1 MDNIKTNIPGTI
13 FLDIDGTIFKHKK
26 KLYRIGST
34 DPKNIEVLP
43 GVVEQIEKWKFANY
57 TIIITTS
64 RPKSMKRITKKQLEI
79 GHIVYDK
86 LIMGLPHGQRIV
98 INDTKP
104 DSGSQWDTA
113 VGIMVTRDAGLNGIM
128 KEY

>member
-1 MDNIKTNIPGTI
+1 MNNIKTNIPGTI

-26 KLYRIGST
+26 ALYRMGSI
-34 DPKNIEVLP
+34 DPKDIEVLP
-43 GVVEQIEKWKFANY
+43 GVVKQIEKWKFANY
-57 TIIITTS
+57 AIIITTS
-64 RPKSMKRITKKQLEI
+64 RPKSMKRITKKQLEL

-104 DSGSQWDTA
+104 DSGPDWDTA
-113 VGIMVTRDAGLNGIM
+113 VGIVVMRDVGLISI
-128 KEY
+128 